1 MEQYTGTSEM
11 QQSGIYYGTS
21 VLIDNSSKSI
31 DELEHHGI
39 LGMKWGVRRFQ
50 NPDGTRT
57 ALGKKRYRQNDASA
71 ERSSR
76 ERIRRSLHREKTPE
90 ELEAEKQKLINSG
103 DLKKI
108 YKNRSK
114 LTTQELKTAID
125 RANAERQIRDALERD
140 RQTRKK
146 NAEDESAKLRA
157 DEADRLLKTGSAK
170 EIYENRASLSNAD
183 IQNALN
189 RLNNEK
195 TLKSLTMA
203 DVKTGVDKLAELGEK
218 AMKVRTASE
227 NFINLYNTVAKVN
240 NSLFDTEL
248 PIIGEK
254 KSKANA
260 AIDSLVKSGD
270 MTAILANKTKLTTQE
285 FNDAYNRAIKER
297 AMRKNLADDAA
308 AKETAKA
315 NAETAK
321 ANAKANAEAARAA
334 KAEADEAARNKAVDE
349 ATKNGG
355 ISAEEARYR
364 SEIRA
369 REEKVARER
378 EKADKLIA
386 QDKADYEARNKAREV
401 VEETTRRNQEFDELR
416 EINTS
421 AWEAVNSGYDYL
433 RKNGYL

>member
-1 MEQYTGTSEM
+1 MEQYTGTSET

-21 VLIDNSSKSI
+21 VLIDNSSKSV

-50 NPDGTRT
+50 NADGTRT
-57 ALGKKRYRQNDASA
+57 ALGKKREKQNDHQA

-76 ERIRRSLHREKTPE
+76 DRIRRSFHREKTPE

-114 LTTQELKTAID
+114 LTTQELKTAMD
-125 RANAERQIRDALERD
+125 RANAERQIRDALDRD

-203 DVKTGVDKLAELGEK
+203 DVKTGVDRLAEIGEK

-240 NSLFDTEL
+240 NSLFDTDL

-254 KSKANA
+254 KNKANA
-260 AIDSLVKSGD
+260 AIESLVKSGN
-270 MTAILANKTKLTTQE
+270 MNAILANKTKLTTQE

-315 NAETAK
+315 NAE
-321 ANAKANAEAARAA
+321 AARAA
-334 KAEADEAARNKAVDE
+334 KAEAKAEGKEAKAREREEKTNE
-349 ATKNGG
+349 ALKNGG
-355 ISAEEARYR
+355 ITEAEAQYR
-364 SEIRA
+364 AWVRATDERIA
-369 REEKVARER
+369 REK
-378 EKADKLIA
+378 EKAARRIEKDRA
-386 QDKADYEARNKAREV
+386 YYEAQRKVREY
-401 VEETTRRNQEFDELR
+401 LR
-416 EINTS
+416 E
-421 AWEAVNSGYDYL
+421 
-433 RKNGYL
+433 NGYL

>member
-21 VLIDNSSKSI
+21 VLIDNSGKSV

-50 NPDGTRT
+50 NADGTRT
-57 ALGKKRYRQNDASA
+57 ALGKRRERQNDAGA
-71 ERSSR
+71 ERSSS
-76 ERIRRSLHREKTPE
+76 ERIRRSFHREKTPE

-114 LTTQELKTAID
+114 LTTQELKTAMD
-125 RANAERQIRDALERD
+125 RANAERQIRDTLERD

-157 DEADRLLKTGSAK
+157 DEADRLLKTGNAK

-195 TLKSLTMA
+195 SLKALTTA
-203 DVKTGVDKLAELGEK
+203 DVKTGVDKLAEIGEK

-254 KSKANA
+254 KNKANA
-260 AIDSLVKSGD
+260 AIESLVKSGN
-270 MTAILANKTKLTTQE
+270 MSAILANKTKLTTQE

-308 AKETAKA
+308 AKETAKV
-315 NAETAK
+315 NAKEAK
-321 ANAKANAEAARAA
+321 AKEREEKINEAI
-334 KAEADEAARNKAVDE
+334 KDGGFTEA
-349 ATKNGG
+349 
-355 ISAEEARYR
+355 EARYR
-364 SEIRA
+364 AEARAMEERIA
-369 REEKVARER
+369 REK
-378 EKADKLIA
+378 EKAARRIEKDRA
-386 QDKADYEARNKAREV
+386 YYEAQRKVREY
-401 VEETTRRNQEFDELR
+401 LR
-416 EINTS
+416 E
-421 AWEAVNSGYDYL
+421 
-433 RKNGYL
+433 NGYL

>member
-1 MEQYTGTSEM
+1 VEQYTGTSEM

-21 VLIDNSSKSI
+21 VLIDNSGKRV

-50 NPDGTRT
+50 NTDGTRT
-57 ALGKKRYRQNDASA
+57 ALGKRRERQNDASA

-76 ERIRRSLHREKTPE
+76 ERIRRSLRREKTPE

-108 YKNRSK
+108 YKNRST

-254 KSKANA
+254 KSKVNA
-260 AIDSLVKSGD
+260 AIDSLVKSGN

-321 ANAKANAEAARAA
+321 ATAKEAKAREREEKTNEAL
-334 KAEADEAARNKAVDE
+334 KD
-349 ATKNGG
+349 GG

-364 SEIRA
+364 SEMRA

-401 VEETTRRNQEFDELR
+401 VEETTRRNQEFAELR
-416 EINTS
+416 ERNTS
-421 AWEAVNSGYDYL
+421 AWEVVNSGYDYL